1 MIKYP
6 ITKLYRAGYR
16 HTDYQ
21 QIIETFAVDTV
32 TACKICYLLAEYEE
46 TERIINEMMPN
57 V

>member
-6 ITKLYRAGYR
+6 ITRLYRAGYR

-21 QIIETFAVDTV
+21 QIIEAFAVDTV

-46 TERIINEMMPN
+46 TERIVNEMMPN